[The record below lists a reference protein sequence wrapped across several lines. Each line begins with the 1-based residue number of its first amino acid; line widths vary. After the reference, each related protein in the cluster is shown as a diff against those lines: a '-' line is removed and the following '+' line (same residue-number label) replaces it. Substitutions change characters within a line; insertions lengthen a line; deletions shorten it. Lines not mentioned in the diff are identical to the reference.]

1 MSAADLQGVGR
12 VASPHPSP
20 LPDGGG
26 TDRVLVSTPSPLA
39 PRLSGQRRRQLW
51 RLKGSLIGAAIVLV
65 VAAVAVLA
73 PLLAPA
79 NPYTGRTLD
88 RLASPVWMDDGSTQF
103 LLGSDQLGRDTLSR
117 LIFGARVSLSV
128 AVLAVIGSSTLGVVL
143 GLLAGYYRRWVDWL
157 ISTAVNVM
165 LSFPFVLLAL
175 AVIAVIGPGKW
186 VLPGAP
192 WIDGAL
198 IGTLAITGW
207 PVYTRVIRAQALSLR
222 EREFVTAS
230 RTVGAGDRRIIFR
243 HIFPNVVNLLV
254 VIASLQVAQ
263 MIILESFLS
272 FLGLGVQPPIPSWGS
287 MLGDGRLYMFDKWW
301 MATIPGLAIF
311 VTTLAINL
319 VGDGLRDLLD
329 PYSRTNI

>member
-1 MSAADLQGVGR
+1 VSVRVGAGRGAAVGDAQAGAQSPP
-12 VASPHPSP
+12 VAARF
-20 LPDGGG
+20 
-26 TDRVLVSTPSPLA
+26 DRGR
-39 PRLSGQRRRQLW
+39 RLRQAW
-51 RLKGSLIGAAIVLV
+51 RLKGSLVGAVIVFV
-65 VAAVAVLA
+65 VALIALLA

-79 NPYTGRTLD
+79 NPYIGRTID
-88 RLASPVWMDDGSTQF
+88 RLAPPFWIEDGTTQF

-128 AVLAVIGSSTLGVVL
+128 ALLAVTGASLLGVLL
-143 GLLAGYYRRWVDWL
+143 GLLAGYYRRWIDWL
-157 ISTAVNVM
+157 ISTLVNVM

-175 AVIAVIGPGKW
+175 AVIAVLGPSFW
-186 VLPGAP
+186 NLIVVL
-192 WIDGAL
+192 
-198 IGTLAITGW
+198 TITGW

-230 RTVGAGDRRIIFR
+230 RTVGAGDGRIIFR
-243 HIFPNVVNLLV
+243 HIFPNIVNLLV